1 MPNIGDRTNESKL
14 GYSGRA
20 ACIYEACP
28 ECGKTRW
35 VRIRQLG
42 SLCNKCAATKRAI
55 NYQGELSKRW
65 KGGRINRGDGYVFI
79 TLNPANPYYP
89 MASSRNRVL
98 AHRLVMA
105 IHVGRCLESWEV
117 VHHKNGIKS
126 DNRLE
131 NLELVTNQQNLTYER
146 QMQAIQELRLEIDE
160 LKQVIKL
167 LFWHIRELRQGN
179 PVLSSG
185 DKPDK
190 CVETIY
196 GASCDE
202 QDDEIVQS

>member
-1 MPNIGDRTNESKL
+1 MPKIGDRSNESKL

-20 ACIYEACP
+20 ACYYEACP

-35 VRIRQLG
+35 VRIRQSG
-42 SLCNKCAATKRAI
+42 SLCNRCAAKKRAI

-65 KGGRINRGDGYVFI
+65 KGGRIDRGDGYVFVV
-79 TLNPANPYYP
+79 LNPANPYYS
-89 MASSRNRVL
+89 MASNRNRVL

-105 IHVGRCLESWEV
+105 MHLGRCLHPWEV
-117 VHHKNGIKS
+117 VHHKNGNKG

-131 NLELVTNQQNLTYER
+131 NLELVTNPQNLAYDR
-146 QMQAIQELRLEIDE
+146 QDRE
-160 LKQVIKL
+160 LKVLTNRVGVLEKTVRL
-167 LFWHIRELRQGN
+167 LLWHIQGLQQGN
-179 PVLSSG
+179 PVLSEG
-185 DKPDK
+185 DEPSK